1 LVSITVSFLSL
12 VLSSVKLFYS
22 QRIGIFLEPSIKVI
36 IFIAPLIALQL
47 LFPMFSII
55 LMAAYIKEYAIVWI
69 TINILVTVA
78 ALHSNCCFAFG
89 TRVFE
94 RSLNGSSHYLS
105 TKYYIAIFTS
115 WISPCTVWSN
125 THKFK
130 SSFLIVSSLVSLT
143 AHAVGILSIYLLT
156 HFGYLLRDLSQY
168 ENPPLTHCFRNHD
181 NISLR

>member
-1 LVSITVSFLSL
+1 MTIYV
-12 VLSSVKLFYS
+12 
-22 QRIGIFLEPSIKVI
+22 
-36 IFIAPLIALQL
+36 APLIALQL
-47 LFPMFSII
+47 LFPMFSLI
-55 LMAAYIKEYAIVWI
+55 LMAAYLKEYAIVCI

-94 RSLNGSSHYLS
+94 RDPFRSKSSHYIS
-105 TKYYIAIFTS
+105 PKYYIAIFTS

-125 THKFK
+125 TFKFK
-130 SSFLIVSSLVSLT
+130 SSFLIVSSLLSLT

-156 HFGYLLRDLSQY
+156 HFGYLLRDLSQF